1 MNVAR
6 KYSPLLRKHFC
17 GLGLCL
23 LLCGAPAWSQQASPD
38 ANPKSGAVGAVAPQ
52 PPVSL
57 QQPVPQ
63 EPGRISGKIVDQTG
77 ASITGATVTLSRDD
91 QTSGQQVV
99 SDEEGKFY
107 FFSVPP
113 GPFHLAIASPGLAS
127 QEFSA
132 TLQAGDSFVTPLFM
146 LVVATQVTQVTVAL
160 TPEQIATEQIK
171 EQEKQRVFGVI
182 PNFFVSYVPDAAP
195 LKPKHKFE
203 LAWKSSTDP
212 FTFVA
217 VGAIAGAFQAGDR
230 WSGYG
235 QGAEGY
241 AKRFGA
247 AYADVFV
254 GTYMGGAVFPTI
266 LKQDPRY
273 FYRGK
278 GSKMSRFLYAAASS
292 VICKGDNG
300 HWQPNYS
307 NILGNL
313 AAGGISNLYYPA
325 SSRHG
330 ASLVFSTAFIR
341 LGEVTIANIFQ
352 EFLVP
357 KLTPNLPTR
366 APAQP
371 ENHDVSTP
379 ASF

>member
-1 MNVAR
+1 LSLVTCFLLFGVPAR
-6 KYSPLLRKHFC
+6 
-17 GLGLCL
+17 
-23 LLCGAPAWSQQASPD
+23 SQQVPSNPRTDAGSASQ
-38 ANPKSGAVGAVAPQ
+38 AQSG
-52 PPVSL
+52 VSL

-63 EPGRISGKIVDQTG
+63 EPGRISGKVLDQTG
-77 ASITGATVTLSRDD
+77 ANITGATVTLTHDD
-91 QTSGQQVV
+91 QSSSQQTV

-107 FFSVPP
+107 FLNVPP
-113 GPFHLAIASPGLAS
+113 GPFRLSISSPGLAS

-132 TLQAGDSFVTPLFM
+132 TLRSGDSFVTPLFM

-182 PNFFVSYVPDAAP
+182 PNFYVSYVPDAAP

-203 LAWKSSTDP
+203 LAWKTSTDP
-212 FTFVA
+212 FTLLA
-217 VGAIAGAFQAGDR
+217 VGAIAGAFQAGNR

-247 AYADVFV
+247 TYGNVV
-254 GTYMGGAVFPTI
+254 IGTYLGGAVFPMI

-273 FYRGK
+273 FYKGT
-278 GSKMSRFLYAAASS
+278 GSKRSRFFYALSSS

-300 HWQPNYS
+300 QWQPNYS
-307 NILGNL
+307 NILGNF
-313 AAGGISNLYYPA
+313 AAGGIAYAYLPA
-325 SSRHG
+325 QNRHG
-330 ASLVFSTAFIR
+330 AGLAFSTGAIR
-341 LGEVTIANIFQ
+341 LAEVTIANVLQ

-366 APAQP
+366 AETQP
-371 ENHDVSTP
+371 
-379 ASF
+379 

>member
-6 KYSPLLRKHFC
+6 KNLLFARKGYVRLLSCFV
-17 GLGLCL
+17 LCTL
-23 LLCGAPAWSQQASPD
+23 PVWAQQDPPSTKTGATD
-38 ANPKSGAVGAVAPQ
+38 AAPPQ
-52 PPVSL
+52 SINSL
-57 QQPVPQ
+57 QQPVPE
-63 EPGRISGKIVDQTG
+63 EPGRISGKVVDQTG
-77 ASITGATVTLSRDD
+77 ANITGATITLTRD
-91 QTSGQQVV
+91 GQSSPQQAI

-107 FFSVPP
+107 FFNVPP
-113 GPFHLAIASPGLAS
+113 GPFHLGISSPGLAP

-132 TLQAGDSFVTPLFM
+132 TLHAGDTLVTPLFM
-146 LVVATQVTQVTVAL
+146 LVVATQVTEVTVAL

-195 LKPKHKFE
+195 LKPRHKFS

-217 VGAIAGAFQAGDR
+217 VGAIAGAFQAGNR

-273 FYRGK
+273 YYRGK
-278 GSKMSRFLYAAASS
+278 GSKLSRFLYAAASS

-307 NILGNL
+307 NVLGNL

-366 APAQP
+366 APTQP
-371 ENHDVSTP
+371 ENHE
-379 ASF
+379 ASAPGSF

>member
-1 MNVAR
+1 MQVAT
-6 KYSPLLRKHFC
+6 KKSLLRGKGFLW
-17 GLGLCL
+17 LGLCF
-23 LLCGAPAWSQQASPD
+23 LLCAVPVRSQQNPPSE
-38 ANPKSGAVGAVAPQ
+38 NPKSGAVDPLQTQ
-52 PPVSL
+52 PPVSV
-57 QQPVPQ
+57 QQPVPA

-77 ASITGATVTLSRDD
+77 ATITGATVTLTRDE
-91 QTSGQQVV
+91 QSSSLQAV

-107 FFSVPP
+107 FFNVPP
-113 GPFHLAIASPGLAS
+113 GLFRLVISSPGLTS

-132 TLQAGDSFVTPLFM
+132 TLHAGDSFVTPLIM
-146 LVVATQVTQVTVAL
+146 LVVAPQMTEVTVSL
-160 TPEQIATEQIK
+160 TPEQIATVQIK
-171 EQEKQRVFGVI
+171 EQEKQRVFGII
-182 PNFFVSYVPDAAP
+182 PNFYVSYVPNAAP

-217 VGAIAGAFQAGDR
+217 VGAIAGAFQAGNR

-278 GSKMSRFLYAAASS
+278 GSKISRFLYAAASS

-330 ASLVFSTAFIR
+330 ASLVFATAFIR
-341 LGEVTIANIFQ
+341 LGEVTVANIFQ

-366 APAQP
+366 APTQP
-371 ENHDVSTP
+371 
-379 ASF
+379 